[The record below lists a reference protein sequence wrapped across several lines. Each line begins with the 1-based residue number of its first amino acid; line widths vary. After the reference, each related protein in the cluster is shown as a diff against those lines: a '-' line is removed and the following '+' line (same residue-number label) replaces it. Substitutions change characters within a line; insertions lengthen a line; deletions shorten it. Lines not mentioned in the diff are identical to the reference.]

1 MDIVTLRELR
11 FRQKYLRQVRHITL
25 DPKGPGVVR
34 LHMVPP
40 KTLLR
45 RKVPYVV
52 ILNGHDVLPLNLS
65 WAVLLACLM
74 DSLAP
79 FEGREVVEADW
90 GAITGRAVEAARLV
104 YPRVR
109 RERMEEELARMLQS
123 FTALARGEE
132 PPEPVGDEP
141 G

>member
-11 FRQKYLRQVRHITL
+11 FRRKYLRQVRHITL

-79 FEGREVVEADW
+79 FEGKEVAEADW

-104 YPRVR
+104 YPGCGASGWR
-109 RERMEEELARMLQS
+109 RSLPGCCRASPPWPAARS
-123 FTALARGEE
+123 RPSRWG
-132 PPEPVGDEP
+132 
-141 G
+141 